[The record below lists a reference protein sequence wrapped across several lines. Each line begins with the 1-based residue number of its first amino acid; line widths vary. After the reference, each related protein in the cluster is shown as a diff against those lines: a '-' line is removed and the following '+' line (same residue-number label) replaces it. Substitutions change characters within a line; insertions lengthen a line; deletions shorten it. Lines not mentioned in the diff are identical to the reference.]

1 MSNILW
7 YERFHTAWILR
18 MAGLLN
24 SGVTDDASFLRVVV
38 LICADNGHDVNFD
51 VNLTL
56 EHEKLVSNLF
66 IRNQ

>member
-1 MSNILW
+1 
-7 YERFHTAWILR
+7 

>member
-1 MSNILW
+1 MKLRQLLLYDMSNILW

-38 LICADNGHDVNFD
+38 LSVRIMVMM
-51 VNLTL
+51 
-56 EHEKLVSNLF
+56 
-66 IRNQ
+66 